1 MYKSTKKS
9 NHYDSKNNDKIF
21 KLLRDKWQE
30 NGFLE
35 VIRESMEGTEEKFR
49 YTSKRNTIKRM
60 KIMEYDSIERNQQSV
75 CDSLCEIKKIVKTI
89 NRLKDFGFSSKK
101 IT

>member
-1 MYKSTKKS
+1 
-9 NHYDSKNNDKIF
+9 
-21 KLLRDKWQE
+21 
-30 NGFLE
+30 
-35 VIRESMEGTEEKFR
+35 MEATQDKFR

-60 KIMEYDSIERNQQSV
+60 KIMEYDSIERNEENV
-75 CDSLCEIKKIVKTI
+75 GEALIEIRKIVKTI